1 MDPMTMKLSVAE
13 VDSNRD
19 DELAKKEMNMCSISD
34 TQKGADVNEKR
45 TASIAARHDDTS
57 TEGACNIAVTY
68 QIYHQWISHK
78 SDVYCRS
85 RKCEKC

>member
-1 MDPMTMKLSVAE
+1 MKLSVAE

-34 TQKGADVNEKR
+34 SQKGADVNEKI
-45 TASIAARHDDTS
+45 TASIAAQHD
-57 TEGACNIAVTY
+57 EGACNIAVTY

-85 RKCEKC
+85 RQCEKC